1 MSILKGKTA
10 VVTGSTSGIGLGCA
24 RAFAGAGANIVLNG
38 IGAPADVER
47 TRSAIESDFGVR
59 AIYSPANMAEPM
71 EIAGMISLAEKT
83 FGRVDVLVNNAG
95 VQHVSPIED
104 FPVEKWDAV
113 IAINLSSAFH
123 AIRAVTA
130 GMKQRGWGRIINT
143 ASAHSLVASPFK
155 SAYVAAKHGI
165 AGLTKTVALELAR
178 SEITCN
184 CISPGYVWT
193 PLVERQIPET
203 MRARNMSEDQVIN
216 DVLLAAQPTK
226 EFVTVEQVASL
237 ALFLCGQ
244 DAAQITGAN
253 LSIDGGAS
261 AHSLVASPF
270 KSAYVAAKH
279 GIAGLT
285 KTVALELAQSRIT
298 CNCISPG
305 YVWTPLVEKQIPE
318 TMKARNMSEDQV
330 IKDVL
335 LAAQP
340 TKEFVTVE
348 QIASLALF
356 LCSEDAAQIT
366 GANLPV
372 DGGWTAA

>member
-1 MSILKGKTA
+1 MQPTKKESELSILKGKTA

-38 IGAPADVER
+38 IGAPADVEKAR
-47 TRSAIESDFGVR
+47 TAIENDFGGK
-59 AIYSPANMAEPM
+59 AIYSPANMGEPK
-71 EIAGMISLAEKT
+71 EIASMISLAEKT
-83 FGRVDVLVNNAG
+83 FGLVDVLVNHAG
-95 VQHVSPIED
+95 IQHVLPIEE

-123 AIRAVTA
+123 AIRAVTP
-130 GMKQRGWGRIINT
+130 GMKQRRWGRIINT
-143 ASAHSLVASPFK
+143 
-155 SAYVAAKHGI
+155 
-165 AGLTKTVALELAR
+165 
-178 SEITCN
+178 
-184 CISPGYVWT
+184 
-193 PLVERQIPET
+193 
-203 MRARNMSEDQVIN
+203 
-216 DVLLAAQPTK
+216 
-226 EFVTVEQVASL
+226 
-237 ALFLCGQ
+237 
-244 DAAQITGAN
+244 
-253 LSIDGGAS
+253 AS

-356 LCSEDAAQIT
+356 LCSEDAAQMT